1 MKAIVFILLLFFAE
15 QVLTAL
21 IGTGLDTAGWV
32 DSRAVALGVAALPA
46 QAVLLA
52 VLALTGL
59 VRRRLPAD
67 RVALRPGST
76 LAALAA
82 TGFLIVAT
90 AAVGELLGADDH
102 GTTELFR
109 SMMGQP
115 LCLVSLAIVGPLTE
129 EVVFRE
135 GLVRHM
141 MLSGLNRW
149 AAVALAAAVFALVH
163 GNLAQG
169 LPAFVLGLAFG
180 AFYVATGDLR
190 LPVAAHVLVNS
201 IGLISYSLNDPADT
215 PSDTEG
221 LLFAAIGCGAAAA
234 CLLVAWHRLRL
245 RNL

>member
-1 MKAIVFILLLFFAE
+1 MKAIVLILLLFFAE

-21 IGTGLDTAGWV
+21 LGTGLNTVGWV
-32 DSRAVALGVAALPA
+32 DSQAVALGVAALPA
-46 QAVLLA
+46 QVVLLA
-52 VLALTGL
+52 GLALTGL
-59 VRRRLPAD
+59 VRRRLPRGRAP
-67 RVALRPGST
+67 LRPGST

-82 TGFLIVAT
+82 TGFLVVAT

-102 GTTELFR
+102 GTTALFR
-109 SMMGQP
+109 SMMGNP
-115 LCLVSLAIVGPLTE
+115 ICLVSLALVGPLTE

-135 GLVRHM
+135 GLVRHL
-141 MLSGLNRW
+141 MLSGMKRW

-180 AFYVATGDLR
+180 AFYAATGDLR
-190 LPVAAHVLVNS
+190 LPVAAHVLVNC

-234 CLLVAWHRLRL
+234 ALLAVWHRLRL